1 MRQMADSLCEMR
13 TKQAWPCVPGVYGE
27 ERERQETNG
36 VRQIRTRSKSGI
48 GIQVILVIIHIP
60 WGRDGFDATTRSS
73 LKGCALTMSPRRSW
87 SSVMK
92 RVIPGMCFCL

>member
-1 MRQMADSLCEMR
+1 MALCSWSIWR
-13 TKQAWPCVPGVYGE
+13 K

-36 VRQIRTRSKSGI
+36 VRQIRTWSKSGI

-73 LKGCALTMSPRRSW
+73 LKGCGLTMSPRRSW
-87 SSVMK
+87 SSGMK